1 MPQFTDKEQDGM
13 EVLVRAAENLQHAL
27 RLAAKVGIGL
37 QVKYR
42 NLQLPSHLDVL
53 ATAPMRV
60 GAEGLWVDIKTKPE
74 PES

>member
-37 QVKYR
+37 QVEHPNIQR
-42 NLQLPSHLDVL
+42 PTHLDIL
-53 ATAPMRV
+53 STTPMRV
-60 GAEGLWVDIKTKPE
+60 GAGSVWVDVETE
-74 PES
+74 PE